1 VKRIKSPR
9 LACLLAA
16 VLLIALSGRLYGS
29 PTEILQPIGST
40 TLKVFFWTIYES
52 TLYSDDGRYRGIEPG
67 LALKID
73 YRRSVRRDQ
82 LIETTREQWRELN
95 LYDSGESEAWLNILA
110 ELWPD
115 IKRGDS
121 ITLYVESD
129 LSASFFYNDKA
140 MGQITDPRF
149 TQSFL
154 AIWLSENSTF
164 PRLRS
169 ELIGLN

>member
-1 VKRIKSPR
+1 MKLTRSAR
-9 LACLLAA
+9 FACVPAA

-29 PTEILQPIGST
+29 PIEILQPIGST
-40 TLKVFFWTIYES
+40 TLRVFFWTIYDS

-82 LIETTREQWRELN
+82 LIETTRDQWRELN
-95 LYDSGESEAWLNILA
+95 LYESGYSEAWLNILA
-110 ELWPD
+110 EFWPD

-121 ITLYVESD
+121 ITLYVEPD
-129 LSASFFYNDKA
+129 LSASFFYNEKA
-140 MGQITDPRF
+140 VGQITDPRF

-164 PRLRS
+164 PRLRN